1 MGGALGR
8 SMTESHEKMTFFNF
22 ASWKVYFSP
31 KVGVL
36 IALNSKPL
44 RFSKLVVR
52 VLSYVPG
59 KCTTVIVVNWAKIG
73 RSMKDRK
80 FRVQSSL
87 FRSLWPNL
95 CKKYEFTILP
105 RHYHNTQV
113 FTEMPRHLRKCQ
125 NYDITANMYN
135 VVRPTRLHYFADYMS
150 LADFSSSL
158 HYTGNSVFLAFLASL
173 VAVAGF

>member
-8 SMTESHEKMTFFNF
+8 SMTESHEKMTCIND
-22 ASWKVYFSP
+22 ASWKVYFSA

-36 IALNSKPL
+36 IALNSKPR

-52 VLSYVPG
+52 VLSYLPV

-87 FRSLWPNL
+87 FRRLWLVQRMGNIFLP
-95 CKKYEFTILP
+95 EFKTAK
-105 RHYHNTQV
+105 
-113 FTEMPRHLRKCQ
+113 MPLTCHP
-125 NYDITANMYN
+125 I
-135 VVRPTRLHYFADYMS
+135 
-150 LADFSSSL
+150 
-158 HYTGNSVFLAFLASL
+158 
-173 VAVAGF
+173 